1 MSTGLNISADA
12 DLNGQYQTLA
22 IATTDEDVKPCDI
35 DRIGTQARSVAFD
48 MLKWSSDASRSRKE
62 IKARTEALRP
72 LLLQVKAAFD
82 AGLLVNGL
90 PTWTQW
96 VQSTGYTIRRF
107 QQIIYPKPRPMR
119 NVSPAHSFTGFDEVI
134 GRIKLNSEESTALKD
149 LDLNELSSEE
159 RNSFDVNTTMVSFN
173 LMNPCWHKAAETIVK
188 KCEEVADEHCEDDVL
203 RRLGNKIRKI
213 VGMEE
218 TVSLE
223 FGKTYLVRD
232 GSRNELEEMIY
243 DGQDSDWYAFIPTG
257 RTTGHAVLEKNAAKV
272 WELYEQGELKAV
284 KIPNKLVLVRKVT
297 Q

>member
-1 MSTGLNISADA
+1 MSTGPNISADA
-12 DLNGQYQTLA
+12 DLAGQYQTLA
-22 IATTDEDVKPCDI
+22 LATTDEGVKPCDI
-35 DRIGTQARSVAFD
+35 DRVGTQARSVAFE

-107 QQIIYPKPRPMR
+107 QQIMYTKPRPTR

-134 GRIKLNSEESTALKD
+134 GKISVSPEQSGALKD
-149 LDLNELSSEE
+149 LNLSELSAEE
-159 RNSFDVNTTMVSFN
+159 RNSFDVDPAMVSFN

-188 KCEEVADEHCEDDVL
+188 KCEEVPAERCEDDVL
-203 RRLGNKIRKI
+203 RRLANKIRKI

-218 TVSLE
+218 TVPLE

-243 DGQDSDWYAFIPTG
+243 DGQDGDWYAFIPTG
-257 RTTGHAVLEKNAAKV
+257 KTTGYAVLQKNAARV
-272 WELYEQGELKAV
+272 WERDEHGELKAV
-284 KIPNKLVLVRKVT
+284 KIPDKRVLIRKVS